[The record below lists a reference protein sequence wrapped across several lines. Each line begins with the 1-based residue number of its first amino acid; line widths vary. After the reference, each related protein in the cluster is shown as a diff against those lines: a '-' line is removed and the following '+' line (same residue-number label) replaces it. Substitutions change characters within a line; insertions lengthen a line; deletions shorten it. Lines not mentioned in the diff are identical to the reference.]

1 QGEKTPNAGGQ
12 RTRGNPEKEREAGG
26 GGAQG
31 EKMPKACRRR
41 TRGDPDLETERE
53 AKKRSLAAEEAS
65 PSAMFAAFERG
76 DAPQS
81 EAKSERVY
89 DVVESVTEE
98 SSGSPIPLLH
108 ETYIPDELAS
118 HPGIHHA
125 FELAE
130 AKYNAEK
137 DHRYALFTM
146 ARGPPHSCLFNER
159 RLLPICETAKDA
171 VLLVSGSVIRLS
183 SSLGRVPLN
192 KCCGLWFQQDEEKKT
207 AIVLTS
213 AHLVR
218 KQDPSVMN
226 QWTGKY
232 HRDARVIVHLLDGTT
247 ARGSLLYLQEHYEI
261 ALYEVTMH
269 KPVEL
274 PTFNDTVHSGQDVFR
289 LGRDDESLDLKIT
302 HGRVEYKIPVRHER
316 CHYLYFSSDESR
328 HRLLHDDG
336 GPIVDLE
343 GKVVGLVNNHIN
355 ETFVPSC
362 ILHKCLD
369 FWRSFKCMPRLHLGM
384 TFTSINLLDPVC
396 IERMKRKHNIESG
409 LIVQQVSK
417 GSYAEKLGIRKGD
430 VIEGFNG
437 KYVSTT
443 IELESMLVDIC
454 WDHFD
459 QRNKLYAEKDVSVLI
474 YNAAKLCRR
483 TRNLT
488 VVVSDFGEDIIEGTY
503 AITIE

>member
-1 QGEKTPNAGGQ
+1 
-12 RTRGNPEKEREAGG
+12 
-26 GGAQG
+26 
-31 EKMPKACRRR
+31 MPKACRRR

-137 DHRYALFTM
+137 
-146 ARGPPHSCLFNER
+146 
-159 RLLPICETAKDA
+159 
-171 VLLVSGSVIRLS
+171 
-183 SSLGRVPLN
+183 GRVPLN

-232 HRDARVIVHLLDGTT
+232 HRDAR
-247 ARGSLLYLQEHYEI
+247 
-261 ALYEVTMH
+261 
-269 KPVEL
+269 
-274 PTFNDTVHSGQDVFR
+274 
-289 LGRDDESLDLKIT
+289 
-302 HGRVEYKIPVRHER
+302 
-316 CHYLYFSSDESR
+316 
-328 HRLLHDDG
+328 
-336 GPIVDLE
+336 
-343 GKVVGLVNNHIN
+343 
-355 ETFVPSC
+355 
-362 ILHKCLD
+362 
-369 FWRSFKCMPRLHLGM
+369 
-384 TFTSINLLDPVC
+384 FTP
-396 IERMKRKHNIESG
+396 
-409 LIVQQVSK
+409 
-417 GSYAEKLGIRKGD
+417 
-430 VIEGFNG
+430 
-437 KYVSTT
+437 
-443 IELESMLVDIC
+443 
-454 WDHFD
+454 
-459 QRNKLYAEKDVSVLI
+459 
-474 YNAAKLCRR
+474 
-483 TRNLT
+483 
-488 VVVSDFGEDIIEGTY
+488 
-503 AITIE
+503 

>member
-1 QGEKTPNAGGQ
+1 MPKVGRR
-12 RTRGNPEKEREAGG
+12 RTRESPEKEREAGG
-26 GGAQG
+26 GGAQVT
-31 EKMPKACRRR
+31 KMPKAGRRR
-41 TRGDPDLETERE
+41 TRGNPDPETERE
-53 AKKRSLAAEEAS
+53 AKKRSLAEEEAS
-65 PSAMFAAFERG
+65 PSAMFAVIERG

-81 EAKSERVY
+81 EAKPDRVY
-89 DVVESVTEE
+89 DVVQSLTEE

-108 ETYIPDELAS
+108 EPYIPNELAS
-118 HPGIHHA
+118 HPGAHHA
-125 FELAE
+125 FQLAE
-130 AKYNAEK
+130 AKYNAEN

-159 RLLPICETAKDA
+159 RLLPIRESAKDA
-171 VLLVSGSVIRLS
+171 VLLASGSVVRLS
-183 SSLGRVPLN
+183 SSLGRMPLN
-192 KCCGLWFQQDEEKKT
+192 KCCGLWFQWDEEKKT
-207 AIVLTS
+207 GIVLTS
-213 AHLVR
+213 AYLVR
-218 KQDPSVMN
+218 KQDPSMMD

-247 ARGSLLYLQEHYEI
+247 AR
-261 ALYEVTMH
+261 
-269 KPVEL
+269 
-274 PTFNDTVHSGQDVFR
+274 DVFR

-316 CHYLYFSSDESR
+316 CHYLYFSPDESR
-328 HRLLHDDG
+328 HRLLHDHG

-369 FWRSFKCMPRLHLGM
+369 FWRIFKCMPRLHLGM
-384 TFTSINLLDPVC
+384 TFTSIKLLDPIC

-437 KYVSTT
+437 KYISTT
-443 IELESMLVDIC
+443 IELENMLVDIC

-459 QRNKLYAEKDVSVLI
+459 QRNKLYAEKYVSVLI
-474 YNAAKLCRR
+474 FNAAKLCRR

-488 VVVSDFGEDIIEGTY
+488 VVVSDCGEDIIDGTY
-503 AITIE
+503 PITIE

>member
-1 QGEKTPNAGGQ
+1 MPKVGRR
-12 RTRGNPEKEREAGG
+12 RTRGNPEKEREA
-26 GGAQG
+26 
-31 EKMPKACRRR
+31 
-41 TRGDPDLETERE
+41 
-53 AKKRSLAAEEAS
+53 KKRSLPEVAS
-65 PSAMFAAFERG
+65 PGAPHGRASAMFAAFEGG
-76 DAPQS
+76 DAPQT
-81 EAKSERVY
+81 EDRVY
-89 DVVESVTEE
+89 DVVEFVTEE
-98 SSGSPIPLLH
+98 SPGPPIPLIH
-108 ETYIPDELAS
+108 EPYIPDELAS

-130 AKYNAEK
+130 AKYNAEE
-137 DHRYALFTM
+137 DQRYALFTM

-159 RLLPICETAKDA
+159 RLLPVRENAKNA
-171 VLLVSGSVIRLS
+171 VLLASGSVVRLS

-213 AHLVR
+213 AHLV
-218 KQDPSVMN
+218 V
-226 QWTGKY
+226 
-232 HRDARVIVHLLDGTT
+232 VHLLDGTT

-269 KPVEL
+269 KPIEL

-328 HRLLHDDG
+328 HRMLHDDG
-336 GPIVDLE
+336 GPIIDLE

-369 FWRSFKCMPRLHLGM
+369 FLSFKCMPRLHLGM
-384 TFTSINLLDPVC
+384 TFTTIKLLDPVC

-417 GSYAEKLGIRKGD
+417 GSHAEKLGIRKGD
-430 VIEGFNG
+430 VIEGFHG

-443 IELESMLVDIC
+443 IELENMLVDLC

-459 QRNKLYAEKDVSVLI
+459 QRNKLYAAKDVSVLI
-474 YNAAKLCRR
+474 FNAAKLCRR

-488 VVVSDFGEDIIEGTY
+488 VVVSDCGEDIIEGTY
-503 AITIE
+503 PITIEE

>member
-1 QGEKTPNAGGQ
+1 MPKVGRRRTGE
-12 RTRGNPEKEREAGG
+12 NPEKERGAGG

-31 EKMPKACRRR
+31 EKMPKAGRRR
-41 TRGDPDLETERE
+41 TRGNPDLETERE
-53 AKKRSLAAEEAS
+53 AKKRSLAEEAS

-89 DVVESVTEE
+89 DVVESVMEE

-108 ETYIPDELAS
+108 EPYIPDELAS

-137 DHRYALFTM
+137 
-146 ARGPPHSCLFNER
+146 
-159 RLLPICETAKDA
+159 
-171 VLLVSGSVIRLS
+171 
-183 SSLGRVPLN
+183 GRVPLN

-232 HRDARVIVHLLDGTT
+232 HCDARPIEGRTSPSTNRRTFTNGSNTLMQRFTPFQKGLLKIMAVASLPFFEDTTIFLSESALSATLCKVIVHLLDGTT

-302 HGRVEYKIPVRHER
+302 HGRVEYKIPFRHER

-328 HRLLHDDG
+328 HRLCL
-336 GPIVDLE
+336 
-343 GKVVGLVNNHIN
+343 
-355 ETFVPSC
+355 S
-362 ILHKCLD
+362 IL
-369 FWRSFKCMPRLHLGM
+369 
-384 TFTSINLLDPVC
+384 
-396 IERMKRKHNIESG
+396 
-409 LIVQQVSK
+409 
-417 GSYAEKLGIRKGD
+417 A
-430 VIEGFNG
+430 
-437 KYVSTT
+437 
-443 IELESMLVDIC
+443 
-454 WDHFD
+454 
-459 QRNKLYAEKDVSVLI
+459 
-474 YNAAKLCRR
+474 
-483 TRNLT
+483 
-488 VVVSDFGEDIIEGTY
+488 
-503 AITIE
+503 